1 MPPFR
6 AALPRRMQAPRPLA
20 DLVAPC
26 LGPVLARQGFGEA
39 DVLLRW
45 DDIVGADLA
54 ERCRPVKL
62 QWRRRGAA
70 ADPDVPTEPATLVV
84 RVEGAFALMLQHLAP
99 VVLERV
105 NGYLGWRCVGR
116 LVLKQGPLVAL
127 PIRPAKPRRN
137 EGRGRTRAAG
147 LTAGV
152 DHPGLREALIAFGS
166 KVLAPRETD

>member
-6 AALPRRMQAPRPLA
+6 AALPRRLQAPRPLA
-20 DLVAPC
+20 DLVTPC

-39 DVLLRW
+39 DVLLHW

-62 QWRRRGAA
+62 QWRRRAGAS
-70 ADPDVPTEPATLVV
+70 DPDVPTEPATLVV

-99 VVLERV
+99 VVLERI
-105 NGYLGWRCVGR
+105 NGYLGWRCVGK
-116 LVLKQGPLVAL
+116 LVLKQGPLAAL
-127 PIRPAKPRRN
+127 PTRPAKLRRT
-137 EGRGRTRAAG
+137 EDRSRARAAG
-147 LTAGV
+147 IAAGV
-152 DHPGLREALIAFGS
+152 DHQGLREALIAFGS